1 MLDGKLDVYMRPSG
15 IGAAMVE
22 QLGLKQK
29 FYLLDIGDQVKSKAW
44 KNYISKTGRET
55 GIIPAG
61 TYKGQINNKKDI
73 IVGANTFQLAV
84 NIKMSEETVYQM
96 TKLTWDNIAEIHKTA
111 ATLQTMNKAKPFVG
125 VNMPMHKG
133 ALRYYKEKG
142 IKVPA
147 ALIPPEAK

>member
-1 MLDGKLDVYMRPSG
+1 
-15 IGAAMVE
+15 
-22 QLGLKQK
+22 
-29 FYLLDIGDQVKSKAW
+29 
-44 KNYISKTGRET
+44 
-55 GIIPAG
+55 
-61 TYKGQINNKKDI
+61 
-73 IVGANTFQLAV
+73 
-84 NIKMSEETVYQM
+84 MSEETVYQM